1 MAKADKRTNAN
12 ARSEQHLPISARA
25 RGMNERLT
33 SQSACPS
40 GSGQFIPLL
49 LLFVGS
55 GCAALIYEI
64 VWLQMLQLVI
74 GSSAFSM
81 AVLLGTFMG
90 GMCAGSLALPRFVSP
105 RCHPLRAFAWLET
118 GTGFCGLAVLILVP
132 YVARLYVAVVG
143 HGLPGFALRGVVS
156 AACLL
161 PPTLLMGATLP
172 AISRWVE
179 TTPCGISRLGFLY
192 GANILGA
199 VLGCLLAGF
208 YLLRVHDMATATGV
222 AAGLNALVALTAFYL
237 ASRMP
242 YRATESSTPPATSHI
257 SSLNPQTSAPSE
269 AGEQSGKTGRP
280 QREPLLVN
288 TRATATPGRRM
299 VYATIAISGLCALAA
314 EVLWTRLLSLML
326 GATVY
331 TFSIILA
338 VFLMGLGIGS
348 GIGAALARSIARPRM
363 VLGCFQLLL
372 AGAIALT
379 AHLLMQSLPYWPINP
394 SLSSSPWF
402 DFQLDLL
409 RCAWAILPA
418 TCLWGASFP
427 IALAA
432 AASPGQDPGQLVGR
446 VYAANTL
453 GAILGAIGCSL
464 LLIPWLGSQQVQR
477 LLIGFSGIAG
487 LLMFVPL
494 TRSSPTAN
502 PLAGIKAGF
511 TIPGAVGLLI
521 VSGGIALLAL
531 RVPEL
536 PWKLVAYGRY
546 LPSRSNIGT
555 NLYTGEGM
563 NSSVAVTESAEG
575 IRNFHVSG
583 RVEASTDPPDMRLQR
598 MLGHLPALLHPQPRS
613 VLVVGCGSGIT
624 AGSFTTYPA
633 LASITICELEPLVPQ
648 KVAQYFSRE
657 NYSVLQDPRT
667 KVIYDDARHFVLTS
681 RDKFDII
688 TSDPIHPWVKGAA
701 TLYTKEYLESC
712 KRHLN
717 PGGLVSQWVPLYES
731 NLAAVKSEL
740 ATFFEVFPN
749 GTVWGND
756 FDGLGY
762 DLVLLGQVEPLQIE
776 ASQVQGRLNRDDYQ
790 LVRKSL
796 REARLRSAFAL
807 LATYAGH
814 APDLKTWLQ
823 GAEINRD
830 RNLRL
835 QYLAGLE
842 SNFYQQESIY
852 AGMLRHRRFPG
863 GLFIGSEGLLNSLHE
878 LIERPRPP
886 Q

>member
-1 MAKADKRTNAN
+1 
-12 ARSEQHLPISARA
+12 
-25 RGMNERLT
+25 MNERSA

-40 GSGQFIPLL
+40 GCGLFIPLL

-74 GSSAFSM
+74 GSSAFSL

-90 GMCAGSLALPRFVSP
+90 GMCAGSLALSRFVSP
-105 RCHPLRAFAWLET
+105 RFHPLRVFAWLEV
-118 GTGFCGLAVLILVP
+118 GTGCCGLAVLLLVP
-132 YVARLYVAVVG
+132 YVARLYVVVVG

-156 AACLL
+156 AFCLL

-179 TTPCGISRLGFLY
+179 TTPRGISRLGLLY
-192 GANILGA
+192 GANIIGA

-208 YLLRVHDMATATGV
+208 CLLRLYDMATATCV
-222 AAGLNALVALTAFYL
+222 AAGLNVLVALTASSL

-242 YRATESSTPPATSHI
+242 GRAIESSAPPASSLTP
-257 SSLNPQTSAPSE
+257 SLNPQPPTSTEAVERSSE
-269 AGEQSGKTGRP
+269 AGLARQ
-280 QREPLLVN
+280 EPLLRDTCAVV
-288 TRATATPGRRM
+288 TPGPRI
-299 VYATIAISGLCALAA
+299 VYAVIFISGLCALAA

-331 TFSIILA
+331 AFSIILA

-348 GIGAALARSIARPRM
+348 GIGAALARSVTRPRM
-363 VLGCFQLLL
+363 VLGGFQLLL
-372 AGAIALT
+372 GGAIAWA

-394 SLSSSPWF
+394 SLSTSPWF

-427 IALAA
+427 LALAA

-453 GAILGAIGCSL
+453 GAIFGAIGCSL

-477 LLIGFSGIAG
+477 LLIGLSAIAG
-487 LLMFVPL
+487 LLMFIPFS
-494 TRSSPTAN
+494 RSSPVAI
-502 PLAGIKAGF
+502 LLVRERIAAGY
-511 TIPGAVGLLI
+511 TISRAVGLLI
-521 VSGGIALLAL
+521 VLGCVALLVF

-536 PWKLVAYGRY
+536 PWELVAYGRY
-546 LPSRSNIGT
+546 LPARSTIGT

-598 MLGHLPALLHPQPRS
+598 MLGHLPALLHPQPHS

-624 AGSFTTYPA
+624 AGSFTAYPA
-633 LASITICELEPLVPQ
+633 IEHITICELEPLVPQ
-648 KVAQYFSRE
+648 KVVQYFTRE
-657 NYSVLQDPRT
+657 NYNVLQEPRT
-667 KVIYDDARHFVLTS
+667 KVVYDDARHFVLTS

-717 PGGLVSQWVPLYES
+717 PGGFVSQWVPLYES
-731 NLAAVKSEL
+731 NLAAVRSEL
-740 ATFFEVFPN
+740 ATFFDVFPN

-756 FDGLGY
+756 FEGLGY
-762 DLVLLGQVEPLQIE
+762 DLVLLGQVEPLQIQ
-776 ASQVQGRLNRDDYQ
+776 AGQVQERLNRDDYQ

-796 REARLRSAFAL
+796 REARLRSAYSL
-807 LATYAGH
+807 LATYASH
-814 APDLKTWLQ
+814 APDLKPWLQ
-823 GAEINRD
+823 NAAINRD
-830 RNLRL
+830 SNLRL
-835 QYLAGLE
+835 QYLAGME
-842 SNFYQQESIY
+842 STFYQQEFIY
-852 AGMLRHRRFPG
+852 NVMLRYRRYPG
-863 GLFIGSEGLLNSLHE
+863 TLFIGSQESLDSLRE
-878 LIERPRPP
+878 LIERPKPP
-886 Q
+886 K